1 MIDRS
6 IDQWSSDNRCLFK
19 RTRDRLTNELRK
31 LIWTKPVA
39 INQFFLFLS
48 FFTPPLSLYYF
59 FFFLFPFSPPLF
71 LQTPLLLVITHPK
84 GRLLNLPSSTR
95 FLLLRFHFILP
106 SFNPERPHVAEKS
119 SSRPDRRFPFL
130 SYSYISPFFDLHFEK
145 NRSQSLSLPHIQL
158 FLFNSS
164 LQKLFSSQLPIT
176 SSLRSFRSI
185 SVPPQGTHYREAH
198 RLLEDYAAYTIQRC
212 MHEPRFTNNSTDPS
226 KFWEGAP
233 VSRPTQT

>member
-1 MIDRS
+1 MKKIEA
-6 IDQWSSDNRCLFK
+6 N
-19 RTRDRLTNELRK
+19 
-31 LIWTKPVA
+31 
-39 INQFFLFLS
+39 
-48 FFTPPLSLYYF
+48 
-59 FFFLFPFSPPLF
+59 
-71 LQTPLLLVITHPK
+71 
-84 GRLLNLPSSTR
+84 
-95 FLLLRFHFILP
+95 
-106 SFNPERPHVAEKS
+106 
-119 SSRPDRRFPFL
+119 
-130 SYSYISPFFDLHFEK
+130 
-145 NRSQSLSLPHIQL
+145 LSLPHIQL

-233 VSRPTQT
+233 FHAQPKPDRFARGSRFFLAENSSFLYLSLVHASSLCCRSLHKAYFFAN

>member
-59 FFFLFPFSPPLF
+59 FFFFFLFPPLF
-71 LQTPLLLVITHPK
+71 FYKHRCFSLLPIPK
-84 GRLLNLPSSTR
+84 DD
-95 FLLLRFHFILP
+95 FLISPRQL
-106 SFNPERPHVAEKS
+106 AS
-119 SSRPDRRFPFL
+119 SSFGSTSFSQVLIQRDLTLQKNHRRDPIDDFL
-130 SYSYISPFFDLHFEK
+130 FSLISPFFDLHFEK
-145 NRSQSLSLPHIQL
+145 NRSQSISLPHIQL

>member
-71 LQTPLLLVITHPK
+71 YKHRCLSLLPIPK
-84 GRLLNLPSSTR
+84 DD
-95 FLLLRFHFILP
+95 FLISPRQL
-106 SFNPERPHVAEKS
+106 AS
-119 SSRPDRRFPFL
+119 SSFGSFSQVLIQRDLTLQKNHRRDPIDDFL
-130 SYSYISPFFDLHFEK
+130 FSLISPFFDLHFEK
-145 NRSQSLSLPHIQL
+145 NRSQSLSPPI
-158 FLFNSS
+158 FNYFY
-164 LQKLFSSQLPIT
+164 LIPL
-176 SSLRSFRSI
+176 
-185 SVPPQGTHYREAH
+185 
-198 RLLEDYAAYTIQRC
+198 
-212 MHEPRFTNNSTDPS
+212 
-226 KFWEGAP
+226 
-233 VSRPTQT
+233 SRNCSRANYL